1 MLSLQLEIFL
11 LLALGWFVAWKNLLS
26 KSARTQLTSLVLS
39 LVLPA
44 AIIQSFELDLTW
56 EEFRTMSSVL
66 FCSIGIQ
73 VLYSLTAK
81 LLWRHQPENQQIS
94 LRYGTLVSNAG
105 FMGMPIAGQLYG
117 SLGLLCASIFLI
129 PQRIVMWS
137 AGLALYTRADR
148 RTAIRKVLLHPCII
162 ALEIGVAEIG
172 RAHV

>member
-81 LLWRHQPENQQIS
+81 LLWRHQPENQEIS
-94 LRYGTLVSNAG
+94 LR
-105 FMGMPIAGQLYG
+105 
-117 SLGLLCASIFLI
+117 
-129 PQRIVMWS
+129 
-137 AGLALYTRADR
+137 
-148 RTAIRKVLLHPCII
+148 
-162 ALEIGVAEIG
+162 
-172 RAHV
+172 